1 MTKILNQRRF
11 GAFLLRW
18 GLTFLVGL
26 IILVPLYWIFIS
38 SITPSE
44 SLFQMPIQYFPKKI
58 TFDNYVKLFTNLGV
72 LEKTFNTLV
81 ISFAALLGTIIFGS
95 LAAYGFAR
103 FKTRGLN
110 IAKAALFVLC
120 IDPRDRDCQTLI

>member
-1 MTKILNQRRF
+1 
-11 GAFLLRW
+11 
-18 GLTFLVGL
+18 
-26 IILVPLYWIFIS
+26 
-38 SITPSE
+38 
-44 SLFQMPIQYFPKKI
+44 MPIQYFPKKI

-110 IAKAALFVLC
+110 IAKAALLFSALLPGIVTARPLYDFLKSMLPAGYPTRSQPIVYECAIALFGFNLNQLC
-120 IDPRDRDCQTLI
+120 GKYSLND